1 MVKAAI
7 IYFSGTQNTKFVAYN
22 MKKQLEKNNISTD
35 LINIEKD
42 TMLPSNYKY
51 IIIGGPIYV
60 DLYPDMLVKYIRK
73 NLYGYTGQCM
83 LFCTQSSNKPPSA
96 FQDVL
101 NRASFLNIKYCEFIQ
116 MPNNF
121 YNFMFKKTSKEE
133 QDKRV
138 EAAINLS
145 RKSIDEFLNGNEKI
159 YHTNFLKV
167 DFVKAVYKMFYP
179 YIAKKLTKNI
189 DVDLK
194 KCNHCGMCEIRC
206 PRRSIHVTDKVN
218 FNDKCLLCQRC
229 MNSCPRNA
237 FLYKNK
243 VYDKYQPNFKKGL

>member
-1 MVKAAI
+1 MIRAAI
-7 IYFSGTQNTKFVAYN
+7 IYFSGTGNTKFVACN
-22 MKKQLEKNNISTD
+22 MKKELEDRNIYTD

-42 TMLPSNYKY
+42 TVLPCNYKY

-60 DLYPDMLVKYIRK
+60 DLYPDMLVNYIRK
-73 NLYGYTGQCM
+73 NLYGYTGRCM
-83 LFCTQSSNKPPSA
+83 LFFTQSSNVPSSA

-101 NRASFLNIKYCEFIQ
+101 DRASFLNVKYCQYIQ

-121 YNFMFKKTSKEE
+121 YNFMFKKTPKEE
-133 QDKRV
+133 EAKRIK
-138 EAAINLS
+138 EAINFSSKALE
-145 RKSIDEFLNGNEKI
+145 EFLSDREKI

-167 DFVKAVYKMFYP
+167 YFARAVYKIFYP
-179 YIAKKLTKNI
+179 HMAKRLTKNI
-189 DVDLK
+189 EIDLN
-194 KCNHCGMCEIRC
+194 KCIHCRICEIKC
-206 PRRSIHVTDKVN
+206 PRKSINLSNKVS

-243 VYDKYQPNFKKGL
+243 VYDKYEPNFKKN

>member
-1 MVKAAI
+1 MIRAAI
-7 IYFSGTQNTKFVAYN
+7 IYFSGTGNTKFVACN
-22 MKKQLEKNNISTD
+22 MKKELEDRNIYTD

-42 TMLPSNYKY
+42 TVLPCNYKY

-60 DLYPDMLVKYIRK
+60 DLYPDMLVNYIRK
-73 NLYGYTGQCM
+73 NLYGYTGRCM
-83 LFCTQSSNKPPSA
+83 LFSTQSSNVPSSA

-101 NRASFLNIKYCEFIQ
+101 DRASFLNVKYCQYIQ

-121 YNFMFKKTSKEE
+121 YNFMFKKTPKEE
-133 QDKRV
+133 EAKRIK
-138 EAAINLS
+138 EAINFSSKALE
-145 RKSIDEFLNGNEKI
+145 EFLSDREKI

-167 DFVKAVYKMFYP
+167 YFARAVYKIFYP
-179 YIAKKLTKNI
+179 HMAKRLTKNI
-189 DVDLK
+189 EIDLN
-194 KCNHCGMCEIRC
+194 KCIHCRIC
-206 PRRSIHVTDKVN
+206 PRKSINLSNKVS

-243 VYDKYQPNFKKGL
+243 VYDKYEPNFKKN

>member
-1 MVKAAI
+1 MIRAAI
-7 IYFSGTQNTKFVAYN
+7 IYFSGTGNTKFVACN
-22 MKKQLEKNNISTD
+22 MKKELEDRNIYTD

-42 TMLPSNYKY
+42 TVLPCNYKY

-60 DLYPDMLVKYIRK
+60 DLYPDMLVSYIRK
-73 NLYGYTGQCM
+73 NLYGYTGKCM
-83 LFCTQSSNKPPSA
+83 LFSTQSSSVLSSA

-101 NRASFLNIKYCEFIQ
+101 DRASFLNIKYCQYIQ

-121 YNFMFKKTSKEE
+121 YNFMFKKTPKDEEKRRIKE
-133 QDKRV
+133 
-138 EAAINLS
+138 AINLS
-145 RKSIDEFLNGNEKI
+145 SQALEEFLSGKEKI

-167 DFVKAVYKMFYP
+167 CFARAVYKIFYP
-179 YIAKKLTKNI
+179 HMAKRLTKNI
-189 DVDLK
+189 EIDLN
-194 KCNHCGMCEIRC
+194 KCIHCRICEIKC
-206 PRRSIHVTDKVN
+206 PRKSINLSNKVS

-243 VYDKYQPNFKKGL
+243 VYDKYEPNFKKN

>member
-1 MVKAAI
+1 MIRAAI
-7 IYFSGTQNTKFVAYN
+7 IYFSGTGNTKFVACN
-22 MKKQLEKNNISTD
+22 MKKELEDRNIYID

-42 TMLPSNYKY
+42 TVLPCNYKY

-60 DLYPDMLVKYIRK
+60 DLYPDMLVSYIRK
-73 NLYGYTGQCM
+73 NLYGYTGKCM
-83 LFCTQSSNKPPSA
+83 LFSTQSSSVLSSA

-101 NRASFLNIKYCEFIQ
+101 DRASFLNIKYCQYIQ

-121 YNFMFKKTSKEE
+121 YNFMFKKTPKDEEKRRIKE
-133 QDKRV
+133 
-138 EAAINLS
+138 AINLS
-145 RKSIDEFLNGNEKI
+145 SQALEEFLSGKEKI

-167 DFVKAVYKMFYP
+167 CFARAVYKIFYP
-179 YIAKKLTKNI
+179 HMAKRLTKNI
-189 DVDLK
+189 EIDLN
-194 KCNHCGMCEIRC
+194 KCIHCRICEIKC
-206 PRRSIHVTDKVN
+206 PRKSIYLSDKVS

-243 VYDKYQPNFKKGL
+243 VYDKYEPNFKKS

>member
-1 MVKAAI
+1 MIRAAI
-7 IYFSGTQNTKFVAYN
+7 IYFSGTGNTKFVACN
-22 MKKQLEKNNISTD
+22 MKKELEDRNIYTD

-42 TMLPSNYKY
+42 TVLPCNYKY

-60 DLYPDMLVKYIRK
+60 DLYPDMLVSYIRK
-73 NLYGYTGQCM
+73 NLYGYTGKCM
-83 LFCTQSSNKPPSA
+83 LFSTQSSSVLSSA

-101 NRASFLNIKYCEFIQ
+101 DRASFLNVKYCQYIQ

-121 YNFMFKKTSKEE
+121 YNFMFKKTPKDEEKRRIKE
-133 QDKRV
+133 
-138 EAAINLS
+138 AINLS
-145 RKSIDEFLNGNEKI
+145 SQALEEFLSGKEKI

-167 DFVKAVYKMFYP
+167 CFARAVYKIFYP
-179 YIAKKLTKNI
+179 HMAKRLTKNI
-189 DVDLK
+189 EIDLN
-194 KCNHCGMCEIRC
+194 KCIHCRICEIKC
-206 PRRSIHVTDKVN
+206 PRKSINLSNKVS

-243 VYDKYQPNFKKGL
+243 VYDKYEPNFKKN

>member
-1 MVKAAI
+1 MIRAAI
-7 IYFSGTQNTKFVAYN
+7 IYFSGTGNTKFVACN
-22 MKKQLEKNNISTD
+22 MKKELEDRNIYTD

-42 TMLPSNYKY
+42 TVLPCNYKY

-60 DLYPDMLVKYIRK
+60 DLYPDMLVSYIRK
-73 NLYGYTGQCM
+73 NLYGYTGKCM
-83 LFCTQSSNKPPSA
+83 LFSTQSSSVLSSA

-101 NRASFLNIKYCEFIQ
+101 DRASFLNIKYCQYIQ

-121 YNFMFKKTSKEE
+121 YNFMFKKTPKDEEKRRIKE
-133 QDKRV
+133 
-138 EAAINLS
+138 AINFSSKALE
-145 RKSIDEFLNGNEKI
+145 EFLSDREKI

-167 DFVKAVYKMFYP
+167 YFARAVYKIFYP
-179 YIAKKLTKNI
+179 HMAKRLTKNI
-189 DVDLK
+189 EIDLN
-194 KCNHCGMCEIRC
+194 KCIHCRICEIKC
-206 PRRSIHVTDKVN
+206 PRKSINLSNKVS

-243 VYDKYQPNFKKGL
+243 VYDKYEPNFKKN

>member
-1 MVKAAI
+1 MIRAAI
-7 IYFSGTQNTKFVAYN
+7 IYFSGTGNTKFVACN
-22 MKKQLEKNNISTD
+22 MKKELEDRNIYTD

-42 TMLPSNYKY
+42 TVLPCNYKY

-60 DLYPDMLVKYIRK
+60 DLYPDMLVSYIRK
-73 NLYGYTGQCM
+73 NLYGYTGKCM
-83 LFCTQSSNKPPSA
+83 LFSTQSSSVLSSA

-101 NRASFLNIKYCEFIQ
+101 DRASFLNVKYCQYIQ

-121 YNFMFKKTSKEE
+121 YNFMFKKTPKDEEKRRIKE
-133 QDKRV
+133 
-138 EAAINLS
+138 AINLS
-145 RKSIDEFLNGNEKI
+145 SQALEEFLSGKEKI

-167 DFVKAVYKMFYP
+167 CFARAVYKIFYP
-179 YIAKKLTKNI
+179 HMAKRLTKNI
-189 DVDLK
+189 EIDLN
-194 KCNHCGMCEIRC
+194 KCIHCRICEIKC
-206 PRRSIHVTDKVN
+206 PRKSINLSNKVS

-243 VYDKYQPNFKKGL
+243 VYDKYEPNFKKS